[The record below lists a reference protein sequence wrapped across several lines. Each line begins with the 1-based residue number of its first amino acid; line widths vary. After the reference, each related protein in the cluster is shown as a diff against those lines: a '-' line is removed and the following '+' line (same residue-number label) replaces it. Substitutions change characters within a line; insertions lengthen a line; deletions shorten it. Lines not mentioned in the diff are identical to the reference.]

1 MGKFVK
7 TRKLALLATTTLCL
21 LGRARRRKSLKS
33 CWVRSWLSRRERHGM
48 STTLVRELETEDTA
62 EYRSMFRMNKDC
74 FELLLQMISQSIVK
88 QDTRMRQS
96 VSPKERLQV
105 TLRYLATGRVAYRL
119 HDFLHVHVTCT
130 VWPTGGTK
138 VEPMLRVFHLS
149 VCLSSV
155 CLSHILV
162 LGRVNIPETMV
173 VFI

>member
-119 HDFLHVHVTCT
+119 HDLYCLAD
-130 VWPTGGTK
+130 WRYEGRAYATGF
-138 VEPMLRVFHLS
+138 PS
-149 VCLSSV
+149 VCRPSV
-155 CLSHILV
+155 CHRLDW
-162 LGRVNIPETMV
+162 G
-173 VFI
+173 